1 MSRLDEALKRAQG
14 GASANATGA
23 EAGGAG
29 LERFPAAVVA
39 ASEEVVPEGSEH
51 AVRSSEHA
59 PPPPAPTAGRPTRET
74 RMSGPS
80 KWLRLLEPK
89 LVVSSEPHPIAIEQY
104 RRLAGVLHHAQ
115 RDRGVKVVMVA
126 SAVPA
131 EGKTLTSANLAL
143 TLSESFHRRVL
154 LMDADLR
161 HPTMHQLVGLT
172 NTAGLT
178 DVLRANDER
187 KPPVSA
193 VSECL
198 TVLPAGGPD
207 PDPMSG
213 LTSDRMRAIVR
224 EAAERFD
231 WVIIDTPPLTMQPD
245 AALLGGMFDVAV
257 LVIKAGET
265 PFHLVQQAVDALG
278 RDRIIGAVLNRV
290 DERDMPTEYAAGRY
304 YSGRA

>member
-1 MSRLDEALKRAQG
+1 
-14 GASANATGA
+14 
-23 EAGGAG
+23 
-29 LERFPAAVVA
+29 
-39 ASEEVVPEGSEH
+39 
-51 AVRSSEHA
+51 
-59 PPPPAPTAGRPTRET
+59 
-74 RMSGPS
+74 
-80 KWLRLLEPK
+80 
-89 LVVSSEPHPIAIEQY
+89 
-104 RRLAGVLHHAQ
+104 
-115 RDRGVKVVMVA
+115 VA

-178 DVLRANDER
+178 DVLRSNDER
-187 KPPVSA
+187 KPAVSL

-224 EAAERFD
+224 EASERFD

>member
-14 GASANATGA
+14 GAGADATGA
-23 EAGGAG
+23 HAGGAG
-29 LERFPAAVVA
+29 LERFPASAGTG
-39 ASEEVVPEGSEH
+39 SEEGVPEASG
-51 AVRSSEHA
+51 AADRSSESA
-59 PPPPAPTAGRPTRET
+59 PQRPTAPVVRPIREQ
-74 RMSGPS
+74 RPSGQS

-104 RRLAGVLHHAQ
+104 RRLAGILHHAQ

-126 SAVPA
+126 SAVPG
-131 EGKTLTSANLAL
+131 EGKTLTSTNLAL
-143 TLSESFHRRVL
+143 TLSESYHRRVL

-161 HPTMHQLVGLT
+161 RPTMHRLIGLA

-178 DVLRANDER
+178 DVLRATDER
-187 KPPVSA
+187 KPSVSL

-198 TVLPAGGPD
+198 TVLPAGEPD

-224 EAAERFD
+224 EASERFD
-231 WVIIDTPPLTMQPD
+231 WVIIDTPPLTMLPD
-245 AALLGGMFDVAV
+245 AALLAGMIDVAV

-265 PFHLVQQAVDALG
+265 PFQLVQQAIDALG
-278 RDRIIGAVLNRV
+278 RERVIGVVLNRV

-304 YSGRA
+304 YSHRA